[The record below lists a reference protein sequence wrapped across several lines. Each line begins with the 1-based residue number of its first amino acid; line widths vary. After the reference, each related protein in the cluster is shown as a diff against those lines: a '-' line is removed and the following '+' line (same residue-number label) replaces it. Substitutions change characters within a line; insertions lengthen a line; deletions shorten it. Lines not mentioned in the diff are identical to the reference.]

1 MSTISGKNTAKDHI
15 AEALAE
21 IIKEKHIEDI
31 TVAEL
36 SGKAG
41 VGKSSF
47 YRNYRDIYEVFEY
60 LSNSFVNKVCDVM
73 LEVVLNYKFEDFK
86 GMPDNIDFSLV
97 RDMLGFTDAD
107 TSVVNYLLN
116 VKNSKVFRSV
126 VKQFADNISESA
138 MKNGLE
144 PDMVKYITR
153 FIANG
158 VYYCI
163 LTSYVDEGKLEM
175 EFIDILMSFN
185 LNELKREG

>member
-1 MSTISGKNTAKDHI
+1 MIIISDKKTAKDRI

-36 SGKAG
+36 SEKAG

-47 YRNYRDIYEVFEY
+47 YRNYCDIYEVFEY
-60 LSNSFVNKVCDVM
+60 LSNSFVNKVCDIM
-73 LEVVLNYKFEDFK
+73 LEIVFNYRFDDFR
-86 GMPDNIDFSLV
+86 GMPDNIDFDLV

-107 TSVVNYLLN
+107 TSVVNYLLS
-116 VKNSKVFRSV
+116 VKNAKVFRSV
-126 VKQFADNISESA
+126 VKQFADNVA
-138 MKNGLE
+138 KYAKANGLDS
-144 PDMVKYITR
+144 DMLEYCTR

-163 LTSYVDEGKLEM
+163 LASYIDEGKLDM
-175 EFIDILMSFN
+175 GFVDILLSFRID
-185 LNELKREG
+185 ELKREG